1 MPAGAPVLCTS
12 KGIEVKTLK
21 LMAEILPETLG
32 RERAY
37 AFLSGPSFA
46 KEIALGMATAV
57 VVASEDARLA
67 RDISRLVSSDT
78 FRVFTSRDVVGLEVG
93 GAVKNVIALAAGM
106 CEGLDLGTNAMA
118 ALVTRGCYEMRR
130 IGLSMGGKSETFM
143 GLSGVGDTFGTCFG
157 PLSRNRNLGV
167 RLGRGERLKD
177 ILSEQDEV
185 AEGVDTAPRSRGSSA
200 VRPLVPHG
208 PGARARARA
217 LPPRD
222 STRPLSSY
230 RPPLLSRLLPRDARR
245 WLNPPFPLPSLAT
258 VPPRRGPPLRSSRSS
273 SASPTCSRT
282 ASRRARACS
291 T

>member
-1 MPAGAPVLCTS
+1 MPTTVLTRSKRSAELVNDARAMPVASLAGIALPASVRASTDAADALAGATLIIHAVPVQSSRGFLKKVCRHVPAGCPVLCTS

-106 CEGLDLGTNAMA
+106 CEGLSP
-118 ALVTRGCYEMRR
+118 RR
-130 IGLSMGGKSETFM
+130 A
-143 GLSGVGDTFGTCFG
+143 
-157 PLSRNRNLGV
+157 
-167 RLGRGERLKD
+167 GRG
-177 ILSEQDEV
+177 
-185 AEGVDTAPRSRGSSA
+185 
-200 VRPLVPHG
+200 
-208 PGARARARA
+208 
-217 LPPRD
+217 
-222 STRPLSSY
+222 
-230 RPPLLSRLLPRDARR
+230 
-245 WLNPPFPLPSLAT
+245 
-258 VPPRRGPPLRSSRSS
+258 
-273 SASPTCSRT
+273 
-282 ASRRARACS
+282 
-291 T
+291 